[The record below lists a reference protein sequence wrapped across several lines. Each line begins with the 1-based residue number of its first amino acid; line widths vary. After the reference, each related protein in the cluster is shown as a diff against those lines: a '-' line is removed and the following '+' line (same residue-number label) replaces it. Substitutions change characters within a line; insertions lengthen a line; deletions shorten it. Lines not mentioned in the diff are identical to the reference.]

1 VVAKLRH
8 WTVAGGIIEAQS
20 RILLVE
26 NLRRNGTTDWSTPG
40 GVVEEGENA
49 LVGLSREVFEETG
62 LSVHAWSEPL
72 YHVTTVAPEMGW
84 RLEVVVHQALD
95 WTGELRVG
103 DDPDGIVIGA
113 QFCEHDIVANY
124 LDTTSRWVREPML
137 SWMTDRWTVP
147 QTFRYQLDGTDRVRA
162 SVSRL
167 E

>member
-1 VVAKLRH
+1 M
-8 WTVAGGIIEAQS
+8 AGGIIEAES

-49 LVGLSREVFEETG
+49 IAGLSREVLEETG
-62 LSVHAWSEPL
+62 LAVRAWSEPL
-72 YHVTTVAPEMGW
+72 YHVTTIAPDMGW
-84 RLEVVVHQALD
+84 HLDVVVHQALE

-113 QFCEHDIVANY
+113 QFCEHHVVATY

-137 SWMTDRWTVP
+137 SWMTDRWTLP
-147 QTFRYQLDGTDRVRA
+147 QQFRYQLDGADRVTA
-162 SVSRL
+162 SVLRL